1 MDLRVAIFVGNS
13 NKFLTANFYNIVM
26 IATLTLTLVIFLIIT
41 AIVSC
46 TKAKKM
52 KGELSAPNVNPHSSV
67 NSIISDSFNDTDESS
82 KINNTDEDKNHIS
95 ASENKDESSWIERN
109 IWWIAVGAAIF
120 LLRMCSDLMPRQ

>member
-1 MDLRVAIFVGNS
+1 MDLYVAIFVGN

-41 AIVSC
+41 AVVSC
-46 TKAKKM
+46 TKAKKGN
-52 KGELSAPNVNPHSSV
+52 GELSALNVNPHVSV
-67 NSIISDSFNDTDESS
+67 NSNISDSFNDSDESNRR
-82 KINNTDEDKNHIS
+82 KNTDEGKNHS
-95 ASENKDESSWIERN
+95 NASEKKDESSWIERN

>member
-1 MDLRVAIFVGNS
+1 MDLCVAIFVGNN

-46 TKAKKM
+46 TKAKK
-52 KGELSAPNVNPHSSV
+52 KNGELSASNVNPHGSV
-67 NSIISDSFNDTDESS
+67 NYNISDSFNDSDESN
-82 KINNTDEDKNHIS
+82 KLKNTDEGKNHSS
-95 ASENKDESSWIERN
+95 ASEKKDESSWIERN